1 MLVNSANYGH
11 RVGGRGHRGV
21 LCPAPS
27 PRLTRRSAVCVQS
40 FAAWAED
47 GSCLQRGSRDSQRDY
62 ERCLEN
68 WDDCVEY
75 AAQAARLHREIHAGK
90 ERLVASGGELLS
102 PSVAARRGGWPAR
115 GLENGPRGSGDPLA
129 EFGRIE
135 EDDLRNRRDLPVDG
149 PQWVSPGRS
158 LAVGVGFEPTRRL
171 PAYALSR
178 RAGSAAPAPHREW
191 MRTPCPALQAGP
203 CGARFMI
210 EKASRRV

>member
-62 ERCLEN
+62 ERCLES

-75 AAQAARLHREIHAGK
+75 AAQAARLHREIHASK

-115 GLENGPRGSGDPLA
+115 GLENGPRGV
-129 EFGRIE
+129 
-135 EDDLRNRRDLPVDG
+135 RRSARGGWQDRG
-149 PQWVSPGRS
+149 GRS
-158 LAVGVGFEPTRRL
+158 AESTRPSCGRPAVGIGGEEGGGGGGSLPPSARGTPT
-171 PAYALSR
+171 
-178 RAGSAAPAPHREW
+178 APA
-191 MRTPCPALQAGP
+191 TATA
-203 CGARFMI
+203 
-210 EKASRRV
+210 

>member
-62 ERCLEN
+62 ERCLES

-75 AAQAARLHREIHAGK
+75 AAQAARLHREIHASK

-102 PSVAARRGGWPAR
+102 PSVAARRGGRPAR
-115 GLENGPRGSGDPLA
+115 GIANGPRGARPLT
-129 EFGRIE
+129 
-135 EDDLRNRRDLPVDG
+135 
-149 PQWVSPGRS
+149 PGHCAHPR
-158 LAVGVGFEPTRRL
+158 
-171 PAYALSR
+171 
-178 RAGSAAPAPHREW
+178 GSTSAH
-191 MRTPCPALQAGP
+191 TTTT
-203 CGARFMI
+203 
-210 EKASRRV
+210 

>member
-1 MLVNSANYGH
+1 MLVNSANSGH

-40 FAAWAED
+40 FAAWTED

-62 ERCLEN
+62 ERCLES

-75 AAQAARLHREIHAGK
+75 AAQAARLHREIHASK

-115 GLENGPRGSGDPLA
+115 GLENGPQGQAIRSRSFAGSRRTICGIDETFLWTTRSGYRRGGVWRGGGGLNPRGGWPASRSSRGA
-129 EFGRIE
+129 GRA
-135 EDDLRNRRDLPVDG
+135 RP
-149 PQWVSPGRS
+149 P
-158 LAVGVGFEPTRRL
+158 PTRARL
-171 PAYALSR
+171 
-178 RAGSAAPAPHREW
+178 
-191 MRTPCPALQAGP
+191 
-203 CGARFMI
+203 
-210 EKASRRV
+210 